1 MNIQDNPFQKNF
13 ELWQQLNETTM
24 ENMFSA
30 FEKNLAQSRA
40 FQEQMQT
47 AVGQVVNS
55 QFDMVQASLK
65 AMESQMAEM
74 SKTINSMAQPNEK

>member
-1 MNIQDNPFQKNF
+1 MNIKDNPFQKNF

-24 ENMFSA
+24 QNMFAA
-30 FEKNLAQSRA
+30 FEKNLAQSRV

-65 AMESQMAEM
+65 NMESQMAEM
-74 SKTINSMAQPNEK
+74 SKSFHSTVNPN

>member
-1 MNIQDNPFQKNF
+1 MNIKDNPFQKNF

-24 ENMFSA
+24 QNMFAA
-30 FEKNLAQSRA
+30 FEKNLAQSRV

-55 QFDMVQASLK
+55 QFDVVQASLK
-65 AMESQMAEM
+65 NMERQMAEM
-74 SKTINSMAQPNEK
+74 SKNFNSMVNPN

>member
-1 MNIQDNPFQKNF
+1 MNIKDNPFQKNF

-24 ENMFSA
+24 QNIFAA

-55 QFDMVQASLK
+55 QFDMAQAGLK
-65 AMESQMAEM
+65 NMESQIAEM
-74 SKTINSMAQPNEK
+74 SQRFHSTVNPN

>member
-1 MNIQDNPFQKNF
+1 MTTKDNPFQKNF

-24 ENMFSA
+24 QNIFTT

-40 FQEQMQT
+40 FQDQMQT

-55 QFDMVQASLK
+55 QFDMVQAGLK
-65 AMESQMAEM
+65 NLESQMAEVT
-74 SKTINSMAQPNEK
+74 KNINSMVQPNGK

>member
-1 MNIQDNPFQKNF
+1 MNIKDNPFQKNF

-24 ENMFSA
+24 QNIFAA

-55 QFDMVQASLK
+55 QFDVVQSSLK
-65 AMESQMAEM
+65 NMESQMAEM
-74 SKTINSMAQPNEK
+74 SKNFNSMVNPN

>member
-1 MNIQDNPFQKNF
+1 MKDNPFQKNF

-24 ENMFSA
+24 QNIFAA

-55 QFDMVQASLK
+55 QFDVVQSSLK
-65 AMESQMAEM
+65 NMESQMAEM
-74 SKTINSMAQPNEK
+74 SKNFNSMVNPN

>member
-1 MNIQDNPFQKNF
+1 MNIKDNPFQKNF

-24 ENMFSA
+24 QNMFAA
-30 FEKNLAQSRA
+30 FEKNLAQSRV

-55 QFDMVQASLK
+55 QFDVVQASLK
-65 AMESQMAEM
+65 NMESQMAEM
-74 SKTINSMAQPNEK
+74 SKNFNSMVNPN

>member
-1 MNIQDNPFQKNF
+1 MNIKDNPFQKNF

-24 ENMFSA
+24 QNIFAA

-55 QFDMVQASLK
+55 QFDVVQASLK
-65 AMESQMAEM
+65 NMESQMAEM
-74 SKTINSMAQPNEK
+74 SKNFNSMVNPN